1 MEESPSTIDT
11 PPQFTMRL
19 RDRRVQ
25 MTYPVRLT
33 CQAVGFPYPSVIWA
47 KDGEIVKQDG
57 KLNLKVILKL
67 KILLFKPKIDTY
79 SGTTIISTP

>member
-1 MEESPSTIDT
+1 MKIYYFRGITKVESGSSVAYNQEV

-33 CQAVGFPYPSVIWA
+33 CQVAGWPKPEVVWS
-47 KDGEIVKQDG
+47 KDGHEVLRDG
-57 KLNLKVILKL
+57 K
-67 KILLFKPKIDTY
+67 
-79 SGTTIISTP
+79 S

>member
-1 MEESPSTIDT
+1 VLLLCCSGIQDDQELAADM

-33 CQAVGFPYPSVIWA
+33 CQVVGRPVPELTWS
-47 KDGEIVKQDG
+47 KDGNAIKQDG
-57 KLNLKVILKL
+57 MSAPVIVFNPSYLEQL
-67 KILLFKPKIDTY
+67 A
-79 SGTTIISTP
+79 